1 MIMLRLTRVARSVS
15 VSAECSADG
24 GTCDSGRYSGVHS
37 ERARCL
43 MTAGEATGA

>member
-1 MIMLRLTRVARSVS
+1 
-15 VSAECSADG
+15 VSALCSPVG

-43 MTAGEATGA
+43 STA